1 MINKILIAQCAL
13 CSLISMFYYNCF
25 IRQDTN
31 KYYMFFFEHK
41 DYKKWKEVEKFV
53 NSNNLIGFRFDWLH
67 SISFPYKDN
76 LEICLFTDIKQ
87 IGIFDKNN
95 NNCYL
100 CSFWEDENNKI
111 YKQLLKNE
119 IKDYM
124 TNSEEYDKMF
134 KH

>member
-1 MINKILIAQCAL
+1 L
-13 CSLISMFYYNCF
+13 
-25 IRQDTN
+25 R
-31 KYYMFFFEHK
+31 
-41 DYKKWKEVEKFV
+41 
-53 NSNNLIGFRFDWLH
+53 LH